1 MNLKPPPDR
10 TGDDKKD
17 IDALFEWAKD
27 NYEYLKFPHF
37 HVIRLIPRAS
47 CADTSEGNVYYD
59 SDTDKLTL
67 RVAAAW
73 ETVTSA

>member
-1 MNLKPPPDR
+1 MNIKPPP
-10 TGDDKKD
+10 TTDD
-17 IDALFEWAKD
+17 IHELRQWCEQV
-27 NYEYLKFPHF
+27 YEFLKFPHF
-37 HVIRLIPRAS
+37 HVIRLVPRAS